1 MLQGLNRVGGDAS
14 HPLEQQALVLSWEHG
29 SMDGGTR
36 SGIRSA
42 KEYIEVQR
50 MRDDA
55 GQY

>member
-50 MRDDA
+50 MLDDA